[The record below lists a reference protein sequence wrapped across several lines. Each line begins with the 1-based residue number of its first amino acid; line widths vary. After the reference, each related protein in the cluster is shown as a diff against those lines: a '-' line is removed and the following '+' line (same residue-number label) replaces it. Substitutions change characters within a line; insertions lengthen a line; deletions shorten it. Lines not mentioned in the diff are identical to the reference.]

1 MATKAELV
9 KDILELDADS
19 EATVDMSHD
28 ELTELLKVTKELTE
42 DELEDEPEAKTYTLT
57 NNTKG
62 LRGVCGHKLLPGKSV
77 ELSREEVVKVNA
89 NPCAMAW
96 VKSGDL
102 SLK

>member
-1 MATKAELV
+1 MADKKATT
-9 KDILELDADS
+9 A
-19 EATVDMSHD
+19 
-28 ELTELLKVTKELTE
+28 
-42 DELEDEPEAKTYTLT
+42 TLT